1 MSLNSLSTY
10 LFICIFT
17 CVVYIH
23 VRGIYSY
30 GSQGVLI
37 ANTVDGSFIGL
48 DIRSGKLFWKIDG
61 PPLVSQSLS
70 DLQLITKTKSYSIVP
85 SLDGQ
90 LFLME
95 RKLTNGSDLLGGAS
109 LKALP
114 LSIDS
119 LFSSNFMLT
128 EDSLLTG
135 GREHSTFAF
144 NPNNGKIRY
153 NCTRDGCT
161 SSDVD
166 KKLVEEPPNTNDP
179 TIIVYR
185 VNNVVRAVSAPSGVE
200 KWNLSVHQYEL
211 CLLTGGIPTPTTAVQ
226 KTSPIC
232 NLPLG
237 TPHAQK
243 KFVDESFIDMEEPY
257 WDIGL
262 DKHTIT
268 ARTKGLQSE
277 EIWSYNFKSRI
288 SKAWIYRRDLQNLR
302 PLSLFMYDRVAL
314 LLIEKVNELKKTTA
328 ISNFGSLKG
337 KGLNLFNGK
346 YTLSS
351 PRKQKPK
358 CPSRDRLIYLG
369 SLNGQLYV
377 QTEDGVDL
385 PNPETI
391 NLSKSLS
398 IHSAESLNN
407 RRSDLTGY
415 YQASYSKSPKLEK
428 YTQPFILYDSVE
440 ETIEKATA
448 LGFPSNV
455 GQFKP
460 VHDFQP
466 ETIPEKAL
474 TSTDIEMSDTS
485 GIPGQFLDSA
495 NDLLM
500 LLLRASEIA
509 VNHSPSGIENS
520 RSLGFNLSA
529 HFMQLVVLTGV
540 IYFTA
545 HWIMNARINYDT
557 QLKNYSFQSEPCN
570 LESVVVKT
578 HSSSGDL
585 CDSPK
590 CPSCSTP
597 NNLTTNPSCQSLL
610 NTVNMQP
617 PSFVSSFETDFKYI
631 RRLGRG
637 GFGQVFE
644 VENRLDGCRYAIKR
658 IKMND
663 TDDDKNIFLR
673 EVKALATLDHPGIVR
688 YHRAWKEYPPAGWQ
702 ESHDELVLGLSD
714 DLTSR
719 SGDCTDCGNNENCLS
734 NTLFSSNIDSRHSSV
749 SLCVDKSSIGLN
761 ESHHSSYR
769 KLSKACL
776 DDSLIVFDHQISTE
790 TFSLDGSSL
799 VEQSIKDKSKN
810 ETKYTCY
817 LYIQMQLCSPI
828 SLRDWLVSHSIPESR
843 PPRVEL
849 ICMFRQIVEAVA
861 YLHDHSLMH
870 RDLKP
875 SNILFDLTNR
885 LKLADFG
892 LVTSMVDDKLNQSD
906 SSCINCNKQG
916 EQPSCPSV
924 TTIVN
929 DLNGES
935 EHNNNNAIIDR
946 QLYPL
951 KEIST
956 AQQKR
961 SVLTRRHTDHVGT
974 DLYMSPEQERGDNYN
989 HKVDI
994 FSLGLIFIELL
1005 IIFNTSMERIFTL
1018 TRAKHQKLPREFTI
1032 CNPFEP
1038 LYSQIN
1044 EFATTRPNSS
1054 SSYQLYID

>member
-1 MSLNSLSTY
+1 
-10 LFICIFT
+10 
-17 CVVYIH
+17 
-23 VRGIYSY
+23 
-30 GSQGVLI
+30 
-37 ANTVDGSFIGL
+37 
-48 DIRSGKLFWKIDG
+48 
-61 PPLVSQSLS
+61 
-70 DLQLITKTKSYSIVP
+70 
-85 SLDGQ
+85 
-90 LFLME
+90 ME
-95 RKLTNGSDLLGGAS
+95 RTLTNGSDLLGGAS

-144 NPNNGKIRY
+144 NPNNGKSKARILNSFSFFVQLIPVNVPSLLVLQIRY

-161 SSDVD
+161 STDVD
-166 KKLVEEPPNTNDP
+166 KKLVDEPPNTNDP

-237 TPHAQK
+237 TPHAHK
-243 KFVDESFIDMEEPY
+243 KFVDESFIDMEEPD

-302 PLSLFMYDRVAL
+302 PLSLFMCKFPYSVHCNLTSNNGEMLMIILDDRVAL
-314 LLIEKVNELKKTTA
+314 LLIEKVNELEKTTA

-351 PRKQKPK
+351 SRKEKPK

-385 PNPETI
+385 PNPEMI

-455 GQFKP
+455 GRFKP

-466 ETIPEKAL
+466 ETIPEKTV

-485 GIPGQFLDSA
+485 GIPGQFLGSA

-509 VNHSPSGIENS
+509 VNHSPSGIESS
-520 RSLGFNLSA
+520 RSLGFNLST
-529 HFMQLVVLTGV
+529 HFMQLLVLTG
-540 IYFTA
+540 
-545 HWIMNARINYDT
+545 
-557 QLKNYSFQSEPCN
+557 SESCN

-597 NNLTTNPSCQSLL
+597 NNLTSNPSCHSLF
-610 NTVNMQP
+610 NTANMQP
-617 PSFVSSFETDFKYI
+617 PSFVSSFATDFKYI

-673 EVKALATLDHPGIVR
+673 EVKA
-688 YHRAWKEYPPAGWQ
+688 
-702 ESHDELVLGLSD
+702 
-714 DLTSR
+714 
-719 SGDCTDCGNNENCLS
+719 
-734 NTLFSSNIDSRHSSV
+734 
-749 SLCVDKSSIGLN
+749 
-761 ESHHSSYR
+761 
-769 KLSKACL
+769 
-776 DDSLIVFDHQISTE
+776 FDIHVTMI
-790 TFSLDGSSL
+790 
-799 VEQSIKDKSKN
+799 
-810 ETKYTCY
+810 
-817 LYIQMQLCSPI
+817 MQ
-828 SLRDWLVSHSIPESR
+828 H
-843 PPRVEL
+843 
-849 ICMFRQIVEAVA
+849 
-861 YLHDHSLMH
+861 
-870 RDLKP
+870 
-875 SNILFDLTNR
+875 
-885 LKLADFG
+885 G
-892 LVTSMVDDKLNQSD
+892 
-906 SSCINCNKQG
+906 
-916 EQPSCPSV
+916 
-924 TTIVN
+924 
-929 DLNGES
+929 
-935 EHNNNNAIIDR
+935 
-946 QLYPL
+946 
-951 KEIST
+951 
-956 AQQKR
+956 
-961 SVLTRRHTDHVGT
+961 
-974 DLYMSPEQERGDNYN
+974 
-989 HKVDI
+989 
-994 FSLGLIFIELL
+994 
-1005 IIFNTSMERIFTL
+1005 
-1018 TRAKHQKLPREFTI
+1018 
-1032 CNPFEP
+1032 
-1038 LYSQIN
+1038 
-1044 EFATTRPNSS
+1044 
-1054 SSYQLYID
+1054 